1 MNLNILKTSKI
12 QDQNIKLT
20 EINKNVKQ
28 IKIKPNQVGTIDGL
42 RGRNSRQF
50 GSDITNYGNISTM
63 QNCRPLEKKVSVVE
77 KETCKIIEPI
87 PRKQSIRLLES
98 KGDTTCQNNKMDICE
113 NSFGYN
119 ANSSMLLDEP
129 IMTRNQ
135 HAEKLAQ
142 LNPQLA
148 IEYLESIVDTIFQ
161 SEMINYSFYPY
172 PNYMKQFQVD
182 INEKMRVILFDW
194 IVDVHLKWKL
204 LPETLYLTF
213 NLIDRFLGVKVT
225 SREELQCVG
234 VSALLIACKYEEI
247 YFPDLSDFREI
258 TDNSFTKKEILTK
271 EYEIL
276 KYLNFDITV
285 PSALRFFEVFNV
297 HIKLDEKQKI
307 YAMYLLELS
316 IFNYQLIKYK
326 PSLIASGV
334 MMLLVNCNRNL
345 KEKLV
350 SICKHSLEEL
360 SSICK
365 DIIYTYQKTDH
376 GSKSISRKYSS
387 SKYFGIGEKDIL
399 VELTN
404 GI

>member
-1 MNLNILKTSKI
+1 MNLNILKTSKTL
-12 QDQNIKLT
+12 DQNKTI
-20 EINKNVKQ
+20 EINKNLKQ
-28 IKIKPNQVGTIDGL
+28 IKLKPNQVGAIDGL

-50 GSDITNYGNISTM
+50 GNDITNYSNISTL
-63 QNCRPLEKKVSVVE
+63 QNCRPLEKKTSIVE
-77 KETCKIIEPI
+77 KETCKIVEQV
-87 PRKQSIRLLES
+87 PRKQSIWQNES
-98 KGDTTCQNNKMDICE
+98 KLEPTLQNNKMDICE
-113 NSFGYN
+113 SFFGYSGN
-119 ANSSMLLDEP
+119 TSMLLDEP

-148 IEYLESIVDTIFQ
+148 IEYLDTIIETLFY
-161 SEMINYSFYPY
+161 SMMNYSYYPY
-172 PNYMKQFQVD
+172 PNYMKNFQID

-213 NLIDRFLGVKVT
+213 NLIDRFLGVKLT

-258 TDNSFTKKEILTK
+258 TDNSFAKKDILSK
-271 EYEIL
+271 EYDIL
-276 KYLNFDITV
+276 RHLNFDITI
-285 PSALRFFEVFNV
+285 PSALRFFEVFNI

-307 YAMYLLELS
+307 YAMFLLELS
-316 IFNYQLIKYK
+316 IFNYQMIKYK
-326 PSLIASGV
+326 PSLIAAGV
-334 MMLLVNCNRNL
+334 MMLLVNCNKNL

-350 SICKHSLEEL
+350 LICRHSIEEL
-360 SSICK
+360 SSVCK
-365 DIIYTYQKTDH
+365 DIIYTYQRADH

-399 VELTN
+399 IELTN